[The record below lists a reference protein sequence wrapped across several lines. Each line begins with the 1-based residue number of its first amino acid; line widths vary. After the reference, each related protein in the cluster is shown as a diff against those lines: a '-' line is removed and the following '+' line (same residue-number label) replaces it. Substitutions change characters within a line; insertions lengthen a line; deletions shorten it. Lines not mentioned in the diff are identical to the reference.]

1 MVASAGSPLRSIVV
15 RDDRIKRRINVLHSS
30 STGDFA
36 VNNYL
41 VMPREAVERILPGS
55 NRVLDE
61 TRTEVESETEGRDPI
76 ESMLTIDQFYIM
88 GENYN
93 YKADKSSS
101 ACGLEERVPLQDH
114 FLVDYMNSIALSGK
128 LSFSTG
134 KIPLRRILRTYIP
147 ELASRPKQ
155 GFGAPRARWLRKS
168 LSTRLDEAISDKS
181 LDRVVDKG
189 FARAAQKRL
198 FQRRASEMEVRF
210 LWNLTIVFQGMKHF
224 EYV

>member
-1 MVASAGSPLRSIVV
+1 MRSMVVKNE
-15 RDDRIKRRINVLHSS
+15 RIKRRINVLRSS
-30 STGDFA
+30 GPGDFA

-41 VMPREAVERILPGS
+41 IMPREAVERVLPGS
-55 NRVLDE
+55 KRVLSDA
-61 TRTEVESETEGRDPI
+61 RAEVEGEIEASNPI
-76 ESMLTIDQFYIM
+76 ESMLTIDQFYVM

-114 FLVDYMNSIALSGK
+114 LLVDYMNSVALSEK

-134 KIPLRRILRTYIP
+134 KIPLRKILRTHIP

-168 LSTRLDEAISDKS
+168 LSSRLDQAISDKS
-181 LDRVVDKG
+181 LDRVIDKG
-189 FARAAQKRL
+189 FARAAQRKL
-198 FQRRASEMEVRF
+198 LSGRASEMEVRF
-210 LWNLTIVFQGMKHF
+210 LWNLTIAFHGMRHF